1 MSSIQ
6 RCESLVRIVNGQ
18 YFEEFFPNVL
28 DKEVGHGGKAVK
40 TDHVQYGPFRL
51 QVVKLTAHVANDGT
65 ITRCNIDK

>member
-18 YFEEFFPNVL
+18 YFGEFFPNVL

-51 QVVKLTAHVANDGT
+51 QVVKLTARVANDGT